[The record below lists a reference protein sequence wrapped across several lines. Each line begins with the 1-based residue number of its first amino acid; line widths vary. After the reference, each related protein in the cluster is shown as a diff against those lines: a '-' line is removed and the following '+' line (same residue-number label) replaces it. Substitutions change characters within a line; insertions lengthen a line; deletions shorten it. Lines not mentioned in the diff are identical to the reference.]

1 MKDYATAKEKL
12 EKKLSSHFDWL
23 KSLGMVVNPTKTEF
37 IIFHP
42 CNLKPAWNDPLL
54 VDGCKVFPSRT
65 LKILG
70 IHFSAT
76 LDWVTHIDIAI
87 NRANS
92 LLYAFRYLNSK
103 LTRKQFKTLI
113 NAHFL
118 SKLTYASQVWSGV
131 LSCKLRN
138 RLESCYFKMLRL
150 LCRDYKGR
158 ESRSTL
164 LAKSGMVSLRSIF
177 ISRDARLLHTFCY
190 NLRPE
195 PIAERL
201 LSQCHFLTRL
211 GNYKIIC

>member
-1 MKDYATAKEKL
+1 
-12 EKKLSSHFDWL
+12 
-23 KSLGMVVNPTKTEF
+23 
-37 IIFHP
+37 
-42 CNLKPAWNDPLL
+42 
-54 VDGCKVFPSRT
+54 
-65 LKILG
+65 
-70 IHFSAT
+70 
-76 LDWVTHIDIAI
+76 
-87 NRANS
+87 

-138 RLESCYFKMLRL
+138 RLESCYFKILRL

-164 LAKSGMVSLRSIF
+164 LAKSGMASLRSIF
-177 ISRDARLLHTFCY
+177 ISRNARLLHTFCY
-190 NLRPE
+190 NLLPE
-195 PIAERL
+195 PIAECL

-211 GNYKIIC
+211 GNRPHFFDYSNKKIGRNSFINRAKHISELIPFEWSHLNPHSFNCKIKSIIPLILPL